1 VSSGRP
7 EGPNPADQQVRP
19 TLIEEGGQ
27 SMKVNDREKTKE
39 QPRNNVRMRATITN
53 LCTLKDLISR
63 ANGF

>member
-1 VSSGRP
+1 
-7 EGPNPADQQVRP
+7 
-19 TLIEEGGQ
+19 
-27 SMKVNDREKTKE
+27 MKVNDREKTKE